1 MEFFFIYNR
10 NRFYRPVSPQISQ
23 NILEQIKDNFE
34 AFRQGLKSLK
44 ENKDAPK
51 AMAYLQFMG
60 TELGYMKTS
69 ELTGILENM
78 MTYTNIFFSDIL
90 SQVCTIWL
98 LKILH
103 QFTDWYTIQAFL
115 ISCILKWPYTSPIP
129 AVSAE
134 TPICNR

>member
-1 MEFFFIYNR
+1 M
-10 NRFYRPVSPQISQ
+10 SPQISQ

-34 AFRQGLKSLK
+34 KFRQGLKSLK

-78 MTYTNIFFSDIL
+78 MTYKNIFFSDIL
-90 SQVCTIWL
+90 SQVCTIRL
-98 LKILH
+98 LKIFILLH
-103 QFTDWYTIQAFL
+103 QL
-115 ISCILKWPYTSPIP
+115 VHNTS
-129 AVSAE
+129 VSK
-134 TPICNR
+134 